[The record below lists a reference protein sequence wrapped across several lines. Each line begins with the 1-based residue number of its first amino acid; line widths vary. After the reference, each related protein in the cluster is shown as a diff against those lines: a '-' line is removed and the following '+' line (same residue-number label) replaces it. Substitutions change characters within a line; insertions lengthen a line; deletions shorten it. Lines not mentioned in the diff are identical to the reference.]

1 MRARLGLSQ
10 SAFVR
15 KLHCSS
21 MTLSR
26 WERGLIEPPP
36 DCLIAIGK
44 MAGPPLGLRFWRMA
58 GIDPTAVKRMLVSS
72 KKKRTRGGK
81 AKRR

>member
-10 SAFVR
+10 SAFAK

-26 WERGLIEPPP
+26 WERGLIKPPP

-44 MAGPPLGLRFWRMA
+44 IAGPPLGLRFWRMA
-58 GIDPTAVKRMLVSS
+58 GIDPRAVKRMLVSDEN
-72 KKKRTRGGK
+72 KERGGK